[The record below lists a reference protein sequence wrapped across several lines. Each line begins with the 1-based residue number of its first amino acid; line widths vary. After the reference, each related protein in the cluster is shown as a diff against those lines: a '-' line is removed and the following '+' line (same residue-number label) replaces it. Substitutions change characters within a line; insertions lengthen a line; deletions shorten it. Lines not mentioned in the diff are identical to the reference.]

1 MMDGAFWIV
10 LQTGERQWMEVLPE
24 DFRSGM
30 ALLVYL
36 LILMWV
42 LSIMDALFFR
52 QVFAHL
58 SIRPRKLAGLP
69 GIAVAPLLHG
79 NFKHLAANSG
89 PFAILGTIILLQ
101 GLEVLSIVTIG
112 SWLVSGVGIWLLG
125 RADTRHLGAS
135 GVVFGY
141 LGYIL
146 FRGYFE
152 RSFPAMAA
160 SVFVGLLYSSALWGL
175 LPLQRG
181 KSWVGHSMG
190 FLAGF
195 FMARYL
201 DIIQEWVM
209 YNSGF

>member
-1 MMDGAFWIV
+1 MKGIFPWV
-10 LQTGERQWMEVLPE
+10 LLQTTEPPWMKVVPG

-69 GIAVAPLLHG
+69 GIAVAPLLHS

-112 SWLVSGVGIWLLG
+112 TWLVSGVGIWLLG
-125 RADTRHLGAS
+125 RPNTKHLGAS
-135 GVVFGY
+135 GVVFGF
-141 LGYIL
+141 LGYLL

-160 SVFVGLLYSSALWGL
+160 SVFVGLLYSG
-175 LPLQRG
+175 
-181 KSWVGHSMG
+181 
-190 FLAGF
+190 
-195 FMARYL
+195 
-201 DIIQEWVM
+201 
-209 YNSGF
+209 

>member
-1 MMDGAFWIV
+1 MNGAFLWLL
-10 LQTGERQWMEVLPE
+10 LQTTERPWINLLPE
-24 DFRSGM
+24 DFRAGM

-52 QVFAHL
+52 QVFSHL

-69 GIAVAPLLHG
+69 GIAVAPLLHS

-89 PFAILGTIILLQ
+89 PFAILGTMILLQ
-101 GLEVLSIVTIG
+101 GLEVLSIVTI
-112 SWLVSGVGIWLLG
+112 STWLASGVGIWLLG
-125 RADTRHLGAS
+125 RPNTKHLGAS

-141 LGYIL
+141 LGYLL

-160 SVFVGLLYSSALWGL
+160 SVFVGLLYSGALWGL

-181 KSWVGHSMG
+181 KSWIGHGMG
-190 FLAGF
+190 FLAGVLI
-195 FMARYL
+195 ARHQA
-201 DIIQEWVM
+201 IIQEWM
-209 YNSGF
+209 MHNSGF

>member
-1 MMDGAFWIV
+1 MNATFPWLM
-10 LQTGERQWMEVLPE
+10 LQATEHAWMNVLPE

-52 QVFAHL
+52 QVFSHL

-69 GIAVAPLLHG
+69 GIAVAPLLHS
-79 NFKHLAANSG
+79 NFKHLATNSG

-101 GLEVLSIVTIG
+101 GLEVLSIVTLG
-112 SWLVSGVGIWLLG
+112 TWLVSGLGIWLLG
-125 RADTRHLGAS
+125 RPNTRHLGAS
-135 GVVFGY
+135 GVVFGF
-141 LGYIL
+141 LGYLL

-160 SVFVGLLYSSALWGL
+160 SVFVGLLYGGALWGL

-181 KSWVGHSMG
+181 KSWVGHGMG
-190 FLAGF
+190 FLGGVLI
-195 FMARYL
+195 ARHQDL
-201 DIIQEWVM
+201 IQEWM
-209 YNSGF
+209 MHNAGF